1 MLPRQQTRVLVL
13 NNATVQ
19 LLSDMEH
26 SKQHV
31 CPHLSMAAFLLECVF
46 EMLTVGYRALND
58 FSLNSL

>member
-1 MLPRQQTRVLVL
+1 MLSRQQTRVLAL

-19 LLSDMEH
+19 LLSDVEH

-31 CPHLSMAAFLLECVF
+31 CPQLSMAAFLLECVF
-46 EMLTVGYRALND
+46 ETLTVGYRALND